1 MSFLA
6 AIPAL
11 LTGGGA
17 AAGAGAA
24 GGLGTA
30 LQVISLGTGIIGSFA
45 QAAGQKKEARAAE
58 QAARFDA
65 AAKEQQAATERDAA
79 AVEASDFRRRQGRIL
94 AERRANAGASG
105 ITSAGSPLLVEEAT
119 LREIALG
126 SARAGH
132 QGFVRSSR
140 LEDGATLDRQRGRN
154 ARRAGNIAAGS
165 TLLSGF
171 GNFAGGLAEAWG

>member
-6 AIPAL
+6 ALPSL

-17 AAGAGAA
+17 
-24 GGLGTA
+24 
-30 LQVISLGTGIIGSFA
+30 LQAISLGAGLVGSLV
-45 QAAGQKKEARAAE
+45 QASGQRAEARAAE
-58 QAARFDA
+58 QSAKFDA
-65 AAKEQQAATERDAA
+65 AAKEQQAVSERDAA

-94 AERRANAGASG
+94 AERRAAAGASG

-132 QGFVRSSR
+132 QGFVRGSR
-140 LEDGATLDRQRGRN
+140 LEDAAALDRQRGGN
-154 ARRAGNIAAGS
+154 ARKAGRIDAGS

-171 GNFAGGLAEAWG
+171 GDFAGGLAENWG